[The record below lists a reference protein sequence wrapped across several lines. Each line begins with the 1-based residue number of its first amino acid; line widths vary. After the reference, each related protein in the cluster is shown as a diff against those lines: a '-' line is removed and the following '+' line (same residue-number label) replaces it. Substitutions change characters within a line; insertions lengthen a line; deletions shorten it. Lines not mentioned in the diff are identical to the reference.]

1 MHEGEV
7 PDRRQTLQAG
17 EPVAPDTMVDLVAA
31 LPMPEVEVESAAP
44 DLPWAAQGVSL
55 VPLVVW
61 AGKTSLAKL
70 AMPE

>member
-1 MHEGEV
+1 
-7 PDRRQTLQAG
+7 
-17 EPVAPDTMVDLVAA
+17 MVDLVAA